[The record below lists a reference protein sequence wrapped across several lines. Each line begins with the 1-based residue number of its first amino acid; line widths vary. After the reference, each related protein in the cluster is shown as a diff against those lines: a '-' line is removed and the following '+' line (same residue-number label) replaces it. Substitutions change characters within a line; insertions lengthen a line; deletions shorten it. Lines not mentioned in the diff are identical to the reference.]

1 MSVVTV
7 RPDRTSVGNVV
18 ELLRPDHWFKNAFAV
33 PGLLAAI
40 ALSPDGHHAGELAWR
55 ISVGAASLCL
65 TASAN
70 YVLNALLDAKS
81 DAHHPAKRLRV
92 IPSGIVPTPVAW
104 GLYALTTIA
113 GLGSA
118 LLLGPR
124 FALSLLVLW
133 VMGLAYNVRPVR
145 TKDVPYLDVLSESA
159 NNPIRLLAGWWVVA
173 AGAPMPPGSLILA
186 YWMGG
191 GFLMALKRFGELRYF
206 GDAAVA
212 ASYRRSFAHYTETRL
227 LGSVVFYGAT
237 ALAFLAAFTVRYRL
251 ELLLSLPL
259 GAATMAGW
267 FACAFREDSPVQR
280 PEQLWRER
288 GVMLL
293 AAAFAAAVTLLL
305 FVDLPFLDELLSPTI
320 PSLTD

>member
-7 RPDRTSVGNVV
+7 RPDRVSVGNLV

-33 PGLLAAI
+33 PGLVAAI
-40 ALSPDGHHAGELAWR
+40 ALSPDGQQAGELTWR
-55 ISVGAASLCL
+55 VLVGATSLCL

-70 YVLNALLDAKS
+70 YVLNALLDARS
-81 DAHHPAKRLRV
+81 DAHHPTKRFRV
-92 IPSGIVPTPVAW
+92 IPSGTVPAPVAW
-104 GLYALTTIA
+104 WLYAVTTVA

-124 FALSLLVLW
+124 FSLSLFVLW

-173 AGAPMPPGSLILA
+173 AGAPMPPGSLVLA

-191 GFLMALKRFGELRYF
+191 GYLMALKRFGELRYL
-206 GDAAVA
+206 GDPGVA
-212 ASYRRSFAHYTETRL
+212 AKYRRSFAHYTETRL
-227 LGSVVFYGAT
+227 LGSVVFYGSIS
-237 ALAFLAAFTVRYRL
+237 LAFLAAFTVRYRL

-259 GAATMAGW
+259 GAATMAVW

-280 PEQLWRER
+280 PEELWRER

-293 AAAFAAAVTLLL
+293 VAAFAAVVTVLL
-305 FVDLPFLDELLSPTI
+305 FVDLPFLDGLLSPTI